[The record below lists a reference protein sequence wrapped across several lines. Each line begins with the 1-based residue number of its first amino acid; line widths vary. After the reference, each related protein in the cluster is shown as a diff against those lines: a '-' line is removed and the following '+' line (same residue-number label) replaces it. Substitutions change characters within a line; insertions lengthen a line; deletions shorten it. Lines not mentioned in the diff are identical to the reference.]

1 MKHFIY
7 YPIIAVLALCALGA
21 NAQRR
26 GIPALEM
33 QLKDGTRDTLY
44 DSSISM
50 YGLNN
55 ASANEYVTAYFPSLG
70 GENPY
75 FLWYRPTSYAWE
87 KYDDMGIIISDTP
100 LPDDIEIPDETYA
113 YGNSNSYDTSK
124 LLFTYLNGKW
134 VVPQGAFL
142 YNGSNQY
149 KYYPRYDYE
158 LGKNYYCYGY
168 YRVDG
173 KTYLSFRGK
182 ENGGVARLPKT
193 MGAFEKRKELPVS
206 LQSET
211 YAVVVSTPQDAVLK
225 FKNKYGSESP
235 YMEYAL
241 ADIKKDYA
249 ATLTEEQLQQHSD
262 SVEVCDDGHIYF
274 VTLANSYVDRMLT
287 ETDDK
292 GMEKLYVHANLSAV
306 LERSDTRNSKQ
317 HFCTLVANGTSLEMR
332 ECDASWGIKDNTYLT
347 TSTPSISIF
356 SPQVALRVNRVM
368 LPNVTYNINFSIA
381 PQTVD
386 SLPNNKPLQFFACFA
401 EGANEELVDEKFPQI
416 PNLTS
421 ANATSD
427 YCLKNPAVTEGTEKE
442 KRTFVA
448 SSSEVST
455 FTVQYTPKTFAYS
468 HAFMVQNGFNA
479 FLTATKAKYEQNIR
493 LIGVEV
499 SPAE

>member
-7 YPIIAVLALCALGA
+7 YPIIAVLALCGLGA
-21 NAQRR
+21 SAQRR
-26 GIPALEM
+26 SFPALEI
-33 QLKDGTRDTLY
+33 QLKDGTRDTLLY

-55 ASANEYVTAYFPSLG
+55 ASANEYVTAYFNSYG

-75 FLWYRPTSYAWE
+75 LLWYRPTSYALE

-100 LPDDIEIPDETYA
+100 LTDDIEMPDVTYA
-113 YGNSNSYDTSK
+113 YGNSNSYDTNG

-134 VVPQGAFL
+134 VVPQGSFS
-142 YNGSNQY
+142 YSGSSRY
-149 KYYPRYDYE
+149 EYYPRYEYE

-193 MGAFEKRKELPVS
+193 MEAFEKKKELPVS

-211 YAVVVSTPQDAVLK
+211 YAVVVSTPQDAVQK

-235 YMEYAL
+235 YMEYVL
-241 ADIKKDYA
+241 ADMKKDYA
-249 ATLTEEQLQQHSD
+249 ATLTEELLQQHSD
-262 SVEVCDDGHIYF
+262 SAEVCDDGHIYF

-287 ETDDK
+287 ETDAK
-292 GMEKLYVHANLSAV
+292 GRETLYVQANLSSV
-306 LERSDTRNSKQ
+306 LEGSRYSRLV
-317 HFCTLVANGTSLEMR
+317 FGTLVATGGSLEMK

-347 TSTPSISIF
+347 TSMPSISSF

-368 LPNVTYNINFSIA
+368 LPNVTYNITFSIA

-386 SLPNNKPLQFFACFA
+386 SLPNDKPLQFFACFA
-401 EGANEELVDEKFPQI
+401 EGANEKLVDEKFPRI
-416 PNLTS
+416 PDLTS
-421 ANATSD
+421 TSAKS
-427 YCLKNPAVTEGTEKE
+427 YHSLKNPAVTEGTEKE
-442 KRTFVA
+442 KRTFMA

-468 HAFMVQNGFNA
+468 HAFMVQNGFRS
-479 FLTATKAKYEQNIR
+479 FLSATKAKYEQNIR